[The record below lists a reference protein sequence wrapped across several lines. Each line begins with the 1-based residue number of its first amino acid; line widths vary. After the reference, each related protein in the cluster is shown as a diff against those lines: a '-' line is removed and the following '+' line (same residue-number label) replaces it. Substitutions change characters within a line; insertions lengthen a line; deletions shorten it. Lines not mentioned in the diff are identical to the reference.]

1 LKKLRTKFC
10 EKSATIAII
19 SLDLSANIAD
29 NTTMNYGYDK
39 INEAL
44 RLLDGRL
51 KMNQSS
57 NFSIVVCGGTALNA
71 MHLIQRTT
79 KDVDIVALMDS
90 HNQLIDP
97 APLPEEL
104 IVAAKEVAGI
114 LNLPQDW
121 LNNGPSSGDGGLF
134 RLGLPDRFKERLIKN
149 YQGEKLTVYLASRL
163 DQIHF
168 KLYAAV
174 DQLGSYHASDLKQ
187 LSPSDEELLQA
198 VSWATSHDLSEGFK
212 AAIKL
217 FLRKFGYERL
227 VDKI

>member
-1 LKKLRTKFC
+1 M
-10 EKSATIAII
+10 
-19 SLDLSANIAD
+19 D
-29 NTTMNYGYDK
+29 YGYDK

-44 RLLDGRL
+44 QLLDGRL
-51 KMNQSS
+51 KMNRSHS
-57 NFSIVVCGGTALNA
+57 FSIVVCGGTALNA

-90 HNQLIDP
+90 NNQLIDP

-104 IVAAKEVAGI
+104 LVAAKEVANT
-114 LNLPQDW
+114 LNFPQDW

-134 RLGLPDRFKERLIKN
+134 RLGLPDGFKERLIKN
-149 YQGEKLTVYLASRL
+149 YQGEKLTVYFASRL

-174 DQLGSYHASDLKQ
+174 DQFGSYHASDLKQ

-198 VSWATSHDLSEGFK
+198 IDWATTHDPSEGFK
-212 AAIKL
+212 TAIKL
-217 FLRKFGYERL
+217 FLREFGYERL

>member
-1 LKKLRTKFC
+1 M
-10 EKSATIAII
+10 
-19 SLDLSANIAD
+19 D
-29 NTTMNYGYDK
+29 YGYDK

-44 RLLDGRL
+44 QLLDGRL
-51 KMNQSS
+51 KMNRSHS
-57 NFSIVVCGGTALNA
+57 FSIVVCGGTALNA

-90 HNQLIDP
+90 NNQLVDP

-104 IVAAKEVAGI
+104 LVAAKEVADT
-114 LNLPQDW
+114 LSLPQDW

-134 RLGLPDRFKERLIKN
+134 RLGLPDGFKKRLIKN
-149 YQGEKLTVYLASRL
+149 YQGEQLTVYLASRL

-174 DQLGSYHASDLKQ
+174 DQFGSYHASDLKQ
-187 LSPSDEELLQA
+187 LSPSDEELIQA
-198 VSWATSHDLSEGFK
+198 IRWAITHDPSEGFQT
-212 AAIKL
+212 AIKL
-217 FLRKFGYERL
+217 FLQEFGYERL